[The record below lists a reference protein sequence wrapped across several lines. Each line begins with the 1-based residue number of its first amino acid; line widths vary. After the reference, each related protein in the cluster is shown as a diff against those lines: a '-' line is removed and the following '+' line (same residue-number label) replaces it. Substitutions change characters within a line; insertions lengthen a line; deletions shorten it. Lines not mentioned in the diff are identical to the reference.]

1 MCRMHARTDT
11 HRTSRHLELL
21 SEIDEWSGPARPKL
35 DHENGHQLAIIG
47 KFPSYSIILILP
59 ELKEPQNLLCVKL
72 NMHFCRAYLSKTL
85 RYICQQRSRAGG
97 CPLLAGRLTASLGL
111 YQVNRVQGSKPSR
124 HPALI
129 HVTQL
134 SAEHVANLTWD
145 YRYLNYALYHYNLFV
160 CDDPVLI
167 TNDVAKNTQLTTKQ
181 NITQGNVVTNVLVT
195 WWHPPA
201 GAPPLAWPCS
211 YGSLEGGSWHHK

>member
-72 NMHFCRAYLSKTL
+72 NMHFRRAYLSKTL

-111 YQVNRVQGSKPSR
+111 YQVNRVQGSQASR

-145 YRYLNYALYHYNLFV
+145 YRYLNYALMHYIIITCLFV
-160 CDDPVLI
+160 MILF
-167 TNDVAKNTQLTTKQ
+167 LSSHF
-181 NITQGNVVTNVLVT
+181 QGL
-195 WWHPPA
+195 
-201 GAPPLAWPCS
+201 
-211 YGSLEGGSWHHK
+211 